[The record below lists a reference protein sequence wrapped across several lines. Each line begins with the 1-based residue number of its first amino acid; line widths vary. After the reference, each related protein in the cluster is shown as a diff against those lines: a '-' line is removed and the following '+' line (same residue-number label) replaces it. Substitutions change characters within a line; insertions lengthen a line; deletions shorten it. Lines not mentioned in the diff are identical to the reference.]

1 MLAEEDQLT
10 TTSLSIEDFK
20 DFDNTN
26 FNFTTFKNIN
36 MASTTDKIK
45 HALHMDKNSSTT
57 STHNNG
63 VPEGTAGPHTSRIAN
78 AADPRIDSDLDS
90 SNRHAGTHNGAHAG
104 TTGAY
109 GSTGNGVTGHSTTGA
124 GYDATGPA
132 PGTAGPHSSNLLN
145 KADPTVDSDL
155 DGGRHLGAK
164 SDQRTAGYTGTGT
177 TGTTH
182 TGTHTGT
189 GAGIGA
195 GVGSGIGSTHTG
207 AHTGVG
213 HSTSGAGYGTST
225 STNAGPH
232 SSSIANKID
241 PRVDSTTGAYGTTG
255 TTGTHSGHSTTGAYG
270 TTGNTGLTGT
280 HNHHTTTGTGA
291 GYNSGI
297 GHSTNAG
304 PHNSNIANKVDPTVD
319 SDRDGRG
326 PLQHAIGGNG
336 THATPGSGK
345 AQNTA
350 GPHNS
355 DLLNKLDP
363 VSSVINVL

>member
-1 MLAEEDQLT
+1 
-10 TTSLSIEDFK
+10 
-20 DFDNTN
+20 
-26 FNFTTFKNIN
+26 
-36 MASTTDKIK
+36 MATTTDKIK
-45 HALHMDKNSSTT
+45 HALHMDKNTSTTT

-63 VPEGTAGPHTSRIAN
+63 VPEGTTGPHNSRVAN

-90 SNRHAGTHNGAHAG
+90 SNRHTGTHTGN
-104 TTGAY
+104 TGAY
-109 GSTGNGVTGHSTTGA
+109 GTTGTGVTGHSTTTGA
-124 GYDATGPA
+124 GYGST
-132 PGTAGPHSSNLLN
+132 GTAGPHNSNLLN
-145 KADPTVDSDL
+145 KVDPAVDSDV

-164 SDQRTAGYTGTGT
+164 SDQRTAGYSTTGT
-177 TGTTH
+177 TGTH

-195 GVGSGIGSTHTG
+195 GVGSGIGSTHNG

-213 HSTSGAGYGTST
+213 HSTTGAGYGNNTST
-225 STNAGPH
+225 TGGPH

-241 PRVDSTTGAYGTTG
+241 PRVDSTTDAYGSTGTTGTHTGHSTTGGYGTTG
-255 TTGTHSGHSTTGAYG
+255 TTGTHTG
-270 TTGNTGLTGT
+270 
-280 HNHHTTTGTGA
+280 HTTTGTGA

-326 PLQHAIGGNG
+326 PLQHAIGGDG
-336 THATPGSGK
+336 SHATPGSGK

-363 VSSVINVL
+363 VSSSSRVNEDHC